1 MNIIYVAV
9 HTVVQMLVLMRS
21 RECLVCWMP
30 LSAACTSVWCTIVR
44 TKRTRMMSE
53 DCLPLTA
60 WRCSCLHSSI
70 RLSNSAVHSV
80 TFIMVDFVL
89 CVEPCSR
96 WCVRFEFL
104 FYTCYR
110 LTTPGTAGV
119 KGATSFHSGISGT
132 QKWGPVSSV
141 VRSIQLVYFSKSQS
155 FVVLVFY
162 YWSKSKS
169 IPEYMYSSRIKL

>member
-1 MNIIYVAV
+1 
-9 HTVVQMLVLMRS
+9 MLVLMRS
-21 RECLVCWMP
+21 RDCLVCWMP
-30 LSAACTSVWCTIVR
+30 LSAVCTSVWCTIVR
-44 TKRTRMMSE
+44 TKRTHMMSE

-60 WRCSCLHSSI
+60 WRCSCLRSSI
-70 RLSNSAVHSV
+70 RLSQCC

-89 CVEPCSR
+89 CVDPCSR

-104 FYTCYR
+104 FYTCCR
-110 LTTPGTAGV
+110 LMTLCTAGV

-141 VRSIQLVYFSKSQS
+141 VRSIQVMYFSKSQS

-169 IPEYMYSSRIKL
+169 IPEYMYSSTIKL